1 METAA
6 HSAKRA
12 LLARLAVLAGAIALG
27 LALQHVVSAQ
37 LERIQTR
44 SQTDLLGARAELAS
58 LLEVA
63 GVSVFGLTGAL
74 GVMIAV
80 ACRRSLA
87 LLEFPPPG
95 LLSWG
100 SRRVIAT
107 GERARRAA
115 VLGIALGVTLALTS
129 AAGSGLLW
137 YMARILRA
145 CRAGV

>member
-6 HSAKRA
+6 HSPRRA
-12 LLARLAVLAGAIALG
+12 LLARLTVLAGAIALG
-27 LALQHVVSAQ
+27 LVLQHLVSAQ

-58 LLEVA
+58 LFEVA
-63 GVSVFGLTGAL
+63 SVSVFGLTGAL
-74 GVMIAV
+74 GVMIV
-80 ACRRSLA
+80 IACRRSLA

-107 GERARRAA
+107 GERARHAA
-115 VLGIALGVTLALTS
+115 VLGIALGVTLVLAS
-129 AAGSGLLW
+129 AAGGGLLW
-137 YMARILRA
+137 YMARILRV